1 MLDDPQNDTVL
12 TTMAFAAVD
21 DLLILCHS
29 EDNPSEAEWD
39 RWIATERLRKH
50 RALLVLTRGGS
61 PNSRQRARVAELLGA
76 TAGPT
81 PPVALLT
88 DSTVLRTLMTAFTWL
103 LGRQHRMKA
112 FSPEAVEDAVAWT
125 AVEIRPERVRIT
137 IRRLQAA
144 LTGARAQRGTPR

>member
-1 MLDDPQNDTVL
+1 MPDDPRNDTVL

-21 DLLILCHS
+21 DLLVLCHS
-29 EDNPSEAEWD
+29 EDNPTEAEWD

-50 RALLVLTRGGS
+50 RALLVITRGGA
-61 PNSRQRARVAELLGA
+61 PNSKQRARVAEVLGA
-76 TAGPT
+76 NAGPT

-88 DSTVLRTLMTAFTWL
+88 DSAVLRTLMTAFTWL

-112 FSPEAVEDAVAWT
+112 FSPEAIDDAVAWT
-125 AVEIRPERVRIT
+125 AVDVRAERVRIA

-144 LTGARAQRGTPR
+144 LEGSRARN